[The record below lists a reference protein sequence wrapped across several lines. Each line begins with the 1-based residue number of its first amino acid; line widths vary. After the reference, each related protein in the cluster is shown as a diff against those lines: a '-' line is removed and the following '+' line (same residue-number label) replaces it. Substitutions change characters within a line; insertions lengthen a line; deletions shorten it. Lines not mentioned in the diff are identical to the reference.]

1 MTVDVRHDECQMLCD
16 NEIEETTVASG
27 VGKNSGGLVA
37 QSPGNAQEFATV
49 SQENQFLTIAAAL
62 PILPG
67 ALVPSKLSK
76 RCYNSFNCTG
86 AQFEIED
93 AEAEGCNV
101 VMLQWTGETRTI
113 VASRTPTEQEK
124 NPDRI
129 CLDRRGLT
137 MFPNVIGES
146 KLRLMS
152 LQHNLLT
159 KIESSNFSQLT
170 KLVFLDLYDNQIEKV
185 CDFDFLENLRVLL
198 LGKNRIRKIEGLKQ
212 LLKLEVLDLH
222 GNQIQEIMG
231 LENLSSLKIL
241 NLAGNNIKTI
251 GYNDFQ
257 GLILLKEL
265 NLRRNK
271 LKRLLGFDET
281 PQLQKLYLSNN
292 DIRKIEDMSSLAKA
306 LQIKEI
312 TIDGNPVTLNTDYIS
327 FLVSYLPNLQ
337 LLSTMQISEQIRRTA
352 MAWRFSKEQSN
363 STFLDLSAQVSM
375 SVRREEVISNAKTN
389 WEFLRTKVSL
399 DNSNKLASNNIGNN
413 INILLRTQSSNKF
426 NAINPKSLDKAKKKG
441 FGSLT
446 SINENME
453 ARKIHIKKRSSSS
466 ENLFKLEDTSKSYL
480 LDFKLPPILGSIVNN
495 LTSNKFENRLSKN
508 NKENDRKMKMLSEHI
523 ENISDS
529 ETDSSQN
536 HGNLKSGLKYHLF
549 TSSMYGSYIDYDKS
563 IVCNEFTVVK
573 DVSSIT
579 AENFYINDNENHAHD
594 KEAIAATRRNSLK
607 YHDVVQNE
615 NTDLNNRSFQN
626 TKIFHA
632 QDDQNDYQSKS
643 DISSSGY
650 CSLNSKI
657 ISVDCCSKSLLSDSS
672 VSLTISKNAHKSHES
687 DKDKSRIKSAQT
699 KKIVYYKSN
708 RAATARAK
716 FRALAPSSPPLQ
728 QVPPKEREQ
737 GGDYLIEIIGRCLNI
752 YGQGALRFIDR
763 TWDTSKAQDVNVV
776 KFNYVQFNDV
786 AKILNKLKNRFPHA
800 EHFVFKETNINLLGQ
815 LNALAEIQ
823 GLTSIEIDAGNPIV
837 SKDWKMYAIFRLAHW
852 GLAVINGKEITAE
865 DMELAN
871 QEYTG
876 LIDIVMC
883 SLPDSLL
890 QPLLQRLHLEK
901 VQKQSGEQITAK
913 QFLFNCDPALRSVV
927 AKEALQWKK
936 GNVTQEDLIWRHK
949 GKVHLLNLINLTINA
964 IRKLQI
970 LKKQWPC
977 VLYEIVSNTLSD
989 FSEMDIYMKRCSKML
1004 ESNK

>member
-1 MTVDVRHDECQMLCD
+1 MPLSNDISTRTRKVLFDTKSCKS
-16 NEIEETTVASG
+16 TTRS
-27 VGKNSGGLVA
+27 S
-37 QSPGNAQEFATV
+37 TV

-549 TSSMYGSYIDYDKS
+549 TSK
-563 IVCNEFTVVK
+563 
-573 DVSSIT
+573 
-579 AENFYINDNENHAHD
+579 NFYINDNENHAHD

>member
-1 MTVDVRHDECQMLCD
+1 MPLSNDTSTRTRKVLFD
-16 NEIEETTVASG
+16 T
-27 VGKNSGGLVA
+27 KNKSTARG
-37 QSPGNAQEFATV
+37 SIPE
-49 SQENQFLTIAAAL
+49 ENQFLTIAAAL

-67 ALVPSKLSK
+67 APVPPKLSK
-76 RCYNSFNCTG
+76 RCYNSFSCTG
-86 AQFEIED
+86 TQFEIEN
-93 AEAEGCNV
+93 AETEGCNV
-101 VMLQWTGETRTI
+101 VTLQWTGETRTI
-113 VASRTPTEQEK
+113 VASRTPAEREK

-129 CLDRRGLT
+129 CLDRR
-137 MFPNVIGES
+137 
-146 KLRLMS
+146 
-152 LQHNLLT
+152 
-159 KIESSNFSQLT
+159 
-170 KLVFLDLYDNQIEKV
+170 
-185 CDFDFLENLRVLL
+185 ENLGVLL

-222 GNQIQEIMG
+222 GNQIQQITG
-231 LENLSSLKIL
+231 LENLSSLKVL
-241 NLAGNNIKTI
+241 NLAGNNIKTV
-251 GYNDFQ
+251 GCNDFQ
-257 GLILLKEL
+257 GLISLKEL

-271 LKRLLGFDET
+271 LKRLLGFDKT

-292 DIRKIEDMSSLAKA
+292 DIHKIEDMSSLAKA

-327 FLVSYLPNLQ
+327 FLVSYLPSLQ

-363 STFLDLSAQVSM
+363 STFLDLSTQVCM

-399 DNSNKLASNNIGNN
+399 DNSNKVASNNTSNNN

-426 NAINPKSLDKAKKKG
+426 NAINPKSLDKAKIKG

-480 LDFKLPPILGSIVNN
+480 LEFKLPPILGSIVNN
-495 LTSNKFENRLSKN
+495 LTSNRFDNRLSKN
-508 NKENDRKMKMLSEHI
+508 NKENDRKMKVLSEHI
-523 ENISDS
+523 ENVSDS
-529 ETDSSQN
+529 ETDSSQS
-536 HGNLKSGLKYHLF
+536 HGSLKSGLKYHLF
-549 TSSMYGSYIDYDKS
+549 TPTMYGPTIDYNKS
-563 IVCNEFTVVK
+563 IVCNEFTVAK
-573 DVSSIT
+573 DMSSIT
-579 AENFYINDNENHAHD
+579 AANFYINDHENHAHD
-594 KEAIAATRRNSLK
+594 KEAFAATPKNSLK
-607 YHDVVQNE
+607 CHDAVRNE
-615 NTDLNNRSFQN
+615 NTGLNNRSFQN
-626 TKIFHA
+626 TKVFHA

-643 DISSSGY
+643 TTISSGY
-650 CSLNSKI
+650 FSLSSKTS
-657 ISVDCCSKSLLSDSS
+657 SVDSCKSLLSDSS
-672 VSLTISKNAHKSHES
+672 VSSIIKNAHKSHES
-687 DKDKSRIKSAQT
+687 DKDHKNRIKSAQT

-737 GGDYLIEIIGRCLNI
+737 GGDYLIEIVGRCLNI
-752 YGQGALRFIDR
+752 YGQGALRFIDK
-763 TWDTSKAQDVNVV
+763 TWDVSKAQDVNVV

-786 AKILNKLKNRFPHA
+786 AKILSKLKNRFPHA
-800 EHFVFKETNINLLGQ
+800 EHFIFKETNINLLGQ
-815 LNALAEIQ
+815 LNALAEVQ

-837 SKDWKMYAIFRLAHW
+837 SKNWKMYAIFRLAHW

-865 DMELAN
+865 DVELAN
-871 QEYTG
+871 QEYIG

-927 AKEALQWKK
+927 AKEALQWRK

-970 LKKQWPC
+970 LEKQWPC

-989 FSEMDIYMKRCSKML
+989 FSEIDVYMKRCSKML
-1004 ESNK
+1004 ESDK

>member
-1 MTVDVRHDECQMLCD
+1 MPLSNDISTRTRKVLFDTKSCKS
-16 NEIEETTVASG
+16 TTRS
-27 VGKNSGGLVA
+27 S
-37 QSPGNAQEFATV
+37 TV

>member
-1 MTVDVRHDECQMLCD
+1 MIKCKEANVTLTQFYPLIRDRTRKVLFD
-16 NEIEETTVASG
+16 T
-27 VGKNSGGLVA
+27 KNKSTARGSV
-37 QSPGNAQEFATV
+37 PE
-49 SQENQFLTIAAAL
+49 ENQFLTIAAAL

-67 ALVPSKLSK
+67 APVPPKLSK
-76 RCYNSFNCTG
+76 RCYNSFSCTG
-86 AQFEIED
+86 TQFEIEN

-101 VMLQWTGETRTI
+101 VTLQWTGETRTI
-113 VASRTPTEQEK
+113 VASRTPAEREK

-137 MFPNVIGES
+137 TFPNVIGES

-159 KIESSNFSQLT
+159 KIESSNLSQLT

-222 GNQIQEIMG
+222 GNQIQQITG
-231 LENLSSLKIL
+231 LENLSSLKVL

-251 GYNDFQ
+251 GCNDFQ
-257 GLILLKEL
+257 GLISLKEL

-271 LKRLLGFDET
+271 LKRLLGFHET

-292 DIRKIEDMSSLAKA
+292 DIHKIEDMSSLAKA

-337 LLSTMQISEQIRRTA
+337 FLSTMQISEQIRRTA

-363 STFLDLSAQVSM
+363 SAFLDLSTQVCM

-389 WEFLRTKVSL
+389 WEFLRTKVTL
-399 DNSNKLASNNIGNN
+399 DNSKVASNNAGNNN

-426 NAINPKSLDKAKKKG
+426 NTINPKSLDKAKIKG

-480 LDFKLPPILGSIVNN
+480 LEFKLPPILGSIVNN
-495 LTSNKFENRLSKN
+495 LTSNRFDNRLSKN
-508 NKENDRKMKMLSEHI
+508 NKENDHKMKVLSEDI
-523 ENISDS
+523 ENLSDS
-529 ETDSSQN
+529 ETDSSQS
-536 HGNLKSGLKYHLF
+536 HESLKSGLKCHLF
-549 TSSMYGSYIDYDKS
+549 TPNMYGSAIDYDKS
-563 IVCNEFTVVK
+563 IICNDFIVAK
-573 DVSSIT
+573 DMSSIT
-579 AENFYINDNENHAHD
+579 AANFYINDNENIHD
-594 KEAIAATRRNSLK
+594 KEALAATSKNSLK
-607 YHDVVQNE
+607 CHDAVRNE
-615 NTDLNNRSFQN
+615 NTGLNNRSFQN
-626 TKIFHA
+626 TKVFHA
-632 QDDQNDYQSKS
+632 QDGQSDYQSKS
-643 DISSSGY
+643 TTSSSGY
-650 CSLNSKI
+650 CSLNSKTS
-657 ISVDCCSKSLLSDSS
+657 SVDSCKSLLSDSS
-672 VSLTISKNAHKSHES
+672 VLSITKNAHKSHES
-687 DKDKSRIKSAQT
+687 DKDHKSRIKSAQT

-737 GGDYLIEIIGRCLNI
+737 GGDYLIEIVGRCLNI
-752 YGQGALRFIDR
+752 YGQGALRFIDK
-763 TWDTSKAQDVNVV
+763 TWDVSKAQVVNVV

-786 AKILNKLKNRFPHA
+786 AKILSKLKNRFPHA

-815 LNALAEIQ
+815 LNALAEVQ

-865 DMELAN
+865 DVEFAN

-927 AKEALQWKK
+927 AKEALQWRK

-949 GKVHLLNLINLTINA
+949 GKIHLLNLINLTINA
-964 IRKLQI
+964 VRKLQI
-970 LKKQWPC
+970 LEKQWPC

-1004 ESNK
+1004 ESDK

>member
-1 MTVDVRHDECQMLCD
+1 MFLQTRKVLFD
-16 NEIEETTVASG
+16 T
-27 VGKNSGGLVA
+27 KNKSTARG
-37 QSPGNAQEFATV
+37 SIPE
-49 SQENQFLTIAAAL
+49 ENQFLTIAAAL

-67 ALVPSKLSK
+67 APVPPKLSK
-76 RCYNSFNCTG
+76 RCYNSFSCTG
-86 AQFEIED
+86 TQFEIEN
-93 AEAEGCNV
+93 AETEGCNV
-101 VMLQWTGETRTI
+101 VTLQWTGETRTI
-113 VASRTPTEQEK
+113 VASRTPAEREK

-137 MFPNVIGES
+137 TFPNVIGES

-159 KIESSNFSQLT
+159 KIESSNFFQLT

-185 CDFDFLENLRVLL
+185 CDFDFLENLGVLL

-222 GNQIQEIMG
+222 GNQIQQITG
-231 LENLSSLKIL
+231 LENLSSLKVL
-241 NLAGNNIKTI
+241 NLAGNNIKTV
-251 GYNDFQ
+251 GCNDFQ
-257 GLILLKEL
+257 GLISLKEL

-271 LKRLLGFDET
+271 LKRLLGFDKT

-292 DIRKIEDMSSLAKA
+292 DIHKIEDMSSLAKA

-327 FLVSYLPNLQ
+327 FLVSYLPSLQ

-363 STFLDLSAQVSM
+363 STFLDLSTQVCM

-399 DNSNKLASNNIGNN
+399 DNSNKVASNNTSNNN

-426 NAINPKSLDKAKKKG
+426 NAINPKSLDKAKIKG

-480 LDFKLPPILGSIVNN
+480 LEFKLPPILGSIVNN
-495 LTSNKFENRLSKN
+495 LTSNRFDNRLSKN
-508 NKENDRKMKMLSEHI
+508 NKENDRKMKVLSEHI
-523 ENISDS
+523 ENVSDS
-529 ETDSSQN
+529 ETDSSQS
-536 HGNLKSGLKYHLF
+536 HGSLKSGLKYHLF
-549 TSSMYGSYIDYDKS
+549 TPTMYGPTIDYNKS
-563 IVCNEFTVVK
+563 IVCNEFTVAK
-573 DVSSIT
+573 DMSSIT
-579 AENFYINDNENHAHD
+579 AANFYINDHENHAHD
-594 KEAIAATRRNSLK
+594 KEAFAATPKNSLK
-607 YHDVVQNE
+607 CHDAVRNE
-615 NTDLNNRSFQN
+615 NTGLNNRSFQN
-626 TKIFHA
+626 TKVFHA

-643 DISSSGY
+643 TTISSGY
-650 CSLNSKI
+650 FSLSSKTS
-657 ISVDCCSKSLLSDSS
+657 SVDSCKSLLSDSS
-672 VSLTISKNAHKSHES
+672 VSSIIKNAHKSHES
-687 DKDKSRIKSAQT
+687 DKDHKNRIKSAQT

-737 GGDYLIEIIGRCLNI
+737 GGDYLIEIVGRCLNI
-752 YGQGALRFIDR
+752 YGQGALRFIDK
-763 TWDTSKAQDVNVV
+763 TWDVSKAQDVNVV

-786 AKILNKLKNRFPHA
+786 AKILSKLKNRFPHA
-800 EHFVFKETNINLLGQ
+800 EHFIFKETNINLLGQ
-815 LNALAEIQ
+815 LNALAEVQ

-837 SKDWKMYAIFRLAHW
+837 SKNWKMYAIFRLAHW

-865 DMELAN
+865 DVELAN
-871 QEYTG
+871 QEYIG

-927 AKEALQWKK
+927 AKEALQWRK

-970 LKKQWPC
+970 LEKQWPC

-989 FSEMDIYMKRCSKML
+989 FSEIDVYMKRCSKML
-1004 ESNK
+1004 ESDK

>member
-1 MTVDVRHDECQMLCD
+1 MPLSNDTSARTRKVLFD
-16 NEIEETTVASG
+16 T
-27 VGKNSGGLVA
+27 KNKSTARGSV
-37 QSPGNAQEFATV
+37 PE
-49 SQENQFLTIAAAL
+49 ENQFLTIAAAL

-67 ALVPSKLSK
+67 APVPPKLSK
-76 RCYNSFNCTG
+76 RCYNSFSCTG
-86 AQFEIED
+86 TQFEIEN

-101 VMLQWTGETRTI
+101 VTLQWTGETRTI
-113 VASRTPTEQEK
+113 VASRTPAEREK

-137 MFPNVIGES
+137 TFPNVIGES

-159 KIESSNFSQLT
+159 KIESSNLSQLT

-198 LGKNRIRKIEGLKQ
+198 LGKNRIRRIEGLKQ

-222 GNQIQEIMG
+222 GNQIQQITG
-231 LENLSSLKIL
+231 LENLSSLKVL
-241 NLAGNNIKTI
+241 NLAGNNIKTV
-251 GYNDFQ
+251 GCNDFQ
-257 GLILLKEL
+257 GLISLKEL

-292 DIRKIEDMSSLAKA
+292 DIHKIEDMSSLAKA

-327 FLVSYLPNLQ
+327 FLVSYLPSLQ

-363 STFLDLSAQVSM
+363 STFLDLSTQVCM

-399 DNSNKLASNNIGNN
+399 DNSNKVASNNAGNNN

-426 NAINPKSLDKAKKKG
+426 NAINPKSLDKAKVKG

-480 LDFKLPPILGSIVNN
+480 LEFKLPPILGSIVNN
-495 LTSNKFENRLSKN
+495 LTSNRLSKN
-508 NKENDRKMKMLSEHI
+508 NKENDRKMKVLSEHV
-523 ENISDS
+523 EYVSDS
-529 ETDSSQN
+529 ETDSSQS
-536 HGNLKSGLKYHLF
+536 HGSLKSGLKCHLF
-549 TSSMYGSYIDYDKS
+549 TPTMYGSAIDYDKS
-563 IVCNEFTVVK
+563 IVCNEFAVAK
-573 DVSSIT
+573 DMSSIT
-579 AENFYINDNENHAHD
+579 ATNFYINDNENHVHD
-594 KEAIAATRRNSLK
+594 KEALAATPKNSLK
-607 YHDVVQNE
+607 CHDVVRNE
-615 NTDLNNRSFQN
+615 NTGLNNRSFQN
-626 TKIFHA
+626 TKVFHA
-632 QDDQNDYQSKS
+632 QDGQNDYQSKLTT
-643 DISSSGY
+643 SSSGY
-650 CSLNSKI
+650 CSLSSKTS
-657 ISVDCCSKSLLSDSS
+657 SVDSCKSLLSDSS
-672 VSLTISKNAHKSHES
+672 VSSITKNAHKSHES
-687 DKDKSRIKSAQT
+687 DKDHKSRIKSAQT
-699 KKIVYYKSN
+699 KKIVYYKNN

-737 GGDYLIEIIGRCLNI
+737 GGDYLIEIVGRCLNI
-752 YGQGALRFIDR
+752 YGQGALRFIDK
-763 TWDTSKAQDVNVV
+763 TWDVSKAQDVNVV

-786 AKILNKLKNRFPHA
+786 AKILSKLKNRFPHA

-815 LNALAEIQ
+815 LNALAEVQ
-823 GLTSIEIDAGNPIV
+823 GLTSLEIDAGNPIV

-865 DMELAN
+865 DVELAN

-927 AKEALQWKK
+927 AKEALQWRK

-949 GKVHLLNLINLTINA
+949 GKIHLLNLINLTINA
-964 IRKLQI
+964 IHKLQI
-970 LKKQWPC
+970 LEKQWPC
-977 VLYEIVSNTLSD
+977 ILYEIVSNTLFD

-1004 ESNK
+1004 ESDK

>member
-1 MTVDVRHDECQMLCD
+1 MPLSNDTSTRTRKVLFDAKSKSTARGSVPE
-16 NEIEETTVASG
+16 
-27 VGKNSGGLVA
+27 
-37 QSPGNAQEFATV
+37 
-49 SQENQFLTIAAAL
+49 ENQFLTIAAAL

-67 ALVPSKLSK
+67 APVPPKLSK
-76 RCYNSFNCTG
+76 RCYNSFSCTG
-86 AQFEIED
+86 TQFEIEN

-101 VMLQWTGETRTI
+101 VTLQWTGETRTI
-113 VASRTPTEQEK
+113 VASRTPAEREK

-129 CLDRRGLT
+129 CLDRRG
-137 MFPNVIGES
+137 
-146 KLRLMS
+146 
-152 LQHNLLT
+152 
-159 KIESSNFSQLT
+159 
-170 KLVFLDLYDNQIEKV
+170 
-185 CDFDFLENLRVLL
+185 
-198 LGKNRIRKIEGLKQ
+198 
-212 LLKLEVLDLH
+212 
-222 GNQIQEIMG
+222 
-231 LENLSSLKIL
+231 
-241 NLAGNNIKTI
+241 NNIKTI
-251 GYNDFQ
+251 GCNDFQ
-257 GLILLKEL
+257 GLTSLKEL

-292 DIRKIEDMSSLAKA
+292 DIHKIEDMSSLAKA

-327 FLVSYLPNLQ
+327 FLVSYLPSLQ

-363 STFLDLSAQVSM
+363 STFLDLSTQVCM

-399 DNSNKLASNNIGNN
+399 DNSNKVASNNAGNNN

-426 NAINPKSLDKAKKKG
+426 NAINPKSLDKAKIKG

-480 LDFKLPPILGSIVNN
+480 LEFKLPPILGSIVNN
-495 LTSNKFENRLSKN
+495 LTSNRFDNRLSKN
-508 NKENDRKMKMLSEHI
+508 NKENDCKMKVLSEHI

-529 ETDSSQN
+529 ETDSSQS
-536 HGNLKSGLKYHLF
+536 HGSLKSGLKCHLF
-549 TSSMYGSYIDYDKS
+549 TPNIYGSAIDYDKS
-563 IVCNEFTVVK
+563 IVCNEFTVAK

-579 AENFYINDNENHAHD
+579 AANFYINDNENHAHD
-594 KEAIAATRRNSLK
+594 KEALAATSKNSLK
-607 YHDVVQNE
+607 CHDAVRNE
-615 NTDLNNRSFQN
+615 NTGLNNRLFQN

-632 QDDQNDYQSKS
+632 QDGQNDYQPKS
-643 DISSSGY
+643 IISSSGY
-650 CSLNSKI
+650 CSLSSKTS
-657 ISVDCCSKSLLSDSS
+657 SVDSCKSLLSDSS
-672 VSLTISKNAHKSHES
+672 ISSVTKNTHRSHEN
-687 DKDKSRIKSAQT
+687 DKDHKNRIKSAQT

-716 FRALAPSSPPLQ
+716 FRTLAPSSPPLQ

-737 GGDYLIEIIGRCLNI
+737 GGDYLIEIVGRCLNI

-763 TWDTSKAQDVNVV
+763 TWDVSKAQDVNIV

-786 AKILNKLKNRFPHA
+786 AKILSKLKNRFPHA

-815 LNALAEIQ
+815 LNALAEVQ

-865 DMELAN
+865 DVELAN

-927 AKEALQWKK
+927 AKEALQWRK

-949 GKVHLLNLINLTINA
+949 GKVHLLNLINFTINA

-970 LKKQWPC
+970 LEKQWPC

-989 FSEMDIYMKRCSKML
+989 FSEIDMYMKHRSKML

>member
-1 MTVDVRHDECQMLCD
+1 MPLSNDTSTRTRKILFD
-16 NEIEETTVASG
+16 T
-27 VGKNSGGLVA
+27 KNKSTA
-37 QSPGNAQEFATV
+37 RGNVPE
-49 SQENQFLTIAAAL
+49 ENQFLTIAAAL

-67 ALVPSKLSK
+67 APVPPKLSK
-76 RCYNSFNCTG
+76 RCYNSFSCTG
-86 AQFEIED
+86 TQFEIEN

-101 VMLQWTGETRTI
+101 VTLQWTGETRTI
-113 VASRTPTEQEK
+113 VASRTPAEREK

-137 MFPNVIGES
+137 TFPNVIGES

-159 KIESSNFSQLT
+159 KIESSNLSQLT

-222 GNQIQEIMG
+222 GNQIQQITG
-231 LENLSSLKIL
+231 LENLSSLKVL
-241 NLAGNNIKTI
+241 NLAGNNIKTV
-251 GYNDFQ
+251 GCNDFQ
-257 GLILLKEL
+257 GLFSLKEL

-292 DIRKIEDMSSLAKA
+292 DIHKIEDMSSLAKA

-327 FLVSYLPNLQ
+327 FLVSYLPSLQ

-363 STFLDLSAQVSM
+363 SAFLDLSTQVCM

-399 DNSNKLASNNIGNN
+399 DNSNKVASNNAGNNN

-426 NAINPKSLDKAKKKG
+426 NAINPKSLDKAKIKG

-453 ARKIHIKKRSSSS
+453 ARKIHIKKRSNSS

-480 LDFKLPPILGSIVNN
+480 LEFKLPPILGSIVNN
-495 LTSNKFENRLSKN
+495 LTSNRFDNRLSKN
-508 NKENDRKMKMLSEHI
+508 NKENDRKMKVLSEHI
-523 ENISDS
+523 ENVSDS
-529 ETDSSQN
+529 ESDSSQS
-536 HGNLKSGLKYHLF
+536 HGSLKSGLKCHLF
-549 TSSMYGSYIDYDKS
+549 TPTMYGSATDYDKS
-563 IVCNEFTVVK
+563 IVCNEFTIAK
-573 DVSSIT
+573 DMSSIT
-579 AENFYINDNENHAHD
+579 AANFYINDNENHIYD
-594 KEAIAATRRNSLK
+594 KEALAATPKNSLK
-607 YHDVVQNE
+607 CHDAVRNE
-615 NTDLNNRSFQN
+615 NTGLNNRSFQN
-626 TKIFHA
+626 IKVFHA
-632 QDDQNDYQSKS
+632 QDGQNDYQSKS
-643 DISSSGY
+643 ITSSSGY
-650 CSLNSKI
+650 CSLSSKTN
-657 ISVDCCSKSLLSDSS
+657 SVDSCKSLLSDSS
-672 VSLTISKNAHKSHES
+672 VSSIIKNAHKSHES
-687 DKDKSRIKSAQT
+687 DKDHKSRIKSAQT

-737 GGDYLIEIIGRCLNI
+737 GGDYLIEIVGRCLNI
-752 YGQGALRFIDR
+752 YGQGALRFIDK
-763 TWDTSKAQDVNVV
+763 TWDVSKAQDVNVV

-786 AKILNKLKNRFPHA
+786 TKILSKLKNRFPHA

-815 LNALAEIQ
+815 LNALAEVQ

-865 DMELAN
+865 DVELAN

-927 AKEALQWKK
+927 AKEALQWRK
-936 GNVTQEDLIWRHK
+936 GNVTQGGPYRNVK
-949 GKVHLLNLINLTINA
+949 
-964 IRKLQI
+964 RK
-970 LKKQWPC
+970 
-977 VLYEIVSNTLSD
+977 
-989 FSEMDIYMKRCSKML
+989 
-1004 ESNK
+1004 

>member
-1 MTVDVRHDECQMLCD
+1 MPLSNDTSTRTKKVLFDAKSKATAR
-16 NEIEETTVASG
+16 
-27 VGKNSGGLVA
+27 NSV
-37 QSPGNAQEFATV
+37 PE
-49 SQENQFLTIAAAL
+49 ENQFLTIAAAL

-67 ALVPSKLSK
+67 APVPPKLSK
-76 RCYNSFNCTG
+76 RCYNSFSCTG
-86 AQFEIED
+86 TQFDIEH

-101 VMLQWTGETRTI
+101 VTLQWTGEARTI
-113 VASRTPTEQEK
+113 VASRTSAEREK

-137 MFPNVIGES
+137 TFPNVIGES

-185 CDFDFLENLRVLL
+185 CDFDLLENLRVLL

-222 GNQIQEIMG
+222 GNQIQQITG
-231 LENLSSLKIL
+231 LENLSSVKVL

-251 GYNDFQ
+251 GCNDFQ
-257 GLILLKEL
+257 GLISLKEL

-271 LKRLLGFDET
+271 LKKLLGFDGT

-292 DIRKIEDMSSLAKA
+292 DIHKIEDMSSLAKA

-363 STFLDLSAQVSM
+363 SAFLDLSTQVCM

-389 WEFLRTKVSL
+389 WEFLRSRTKVSH
-399 DNSNKLASNNIGNN
+399 DNSNKVASNNAGNN

-426 NAINPKSLDKAKKKG
+426 NAIKSLDKAKIKG

-466 ENLFKLEDTSKSYL
+466 ENLFKLEDTSKSYPL
-480 LDFKLPPILGSIVNN
+480 EFKLPPILDSIVNS
-495 LTSNKFENRLSKN
+495 LTSNKIENRLSKT
-508 NKENDRKMKMLSEHI
+508 KENERKMKMLGEDV
-523 ENISDS
+523 ENASDS
-529 ETDSSQN
+529 ETDSSQS
-536 HGNLKSGLKYHLF
+536 HESLKSGLKCHLF
-549 TSSMYGSYIDYDKS
+549 TPNMYGSSIDYDKS
-563 IVCNEFTVVK
+563 TVCNEFTVAK
-573 DVSSIT
+573 DVFSIN
-579 AENFYINDNENHAHD
+579 AENFYIKDNENYTHNKDQALVT
-594 KEAIAATRRNSLK
+594 AQNNSLK
-607 YHDVVQNE
+607 CHDAVRNE
-615 NTDLNNRSFQN
+615 NKGLNNRSFQN
-626 TKIFHA
+626 TKVFYGRDG
-632 QDDQNDYQSKS
+632 QDDCQSKS
-643 DISSSGY
+643 TANSSGY
-650 CSLNSKI
+650 CSLSSKTS
-657 ISVDCCSKSLLSDSS
+657 SVDSCKSLLNDSG
-672 VSLTISKNAHKSHES
+672 VSSIIKNAHKSHECEI
-687 DKDKSRIKSAQT
+687 KDKNRIKSAQT

-716 FRALAPSSPPLQ
+716 FRALAPPSPPPQ
-728 QVPPKEREQ
+728 QVLPKEREQ

-763 TWDTSKAQDVNVV
+763 TWDMSKAQDVNVV

-786 AKILNKLKNRFPHA
+786 AKILNKLKNRFPNA

-815 LNALAEIQ
+815 LNALAEVQ
-823 GLTSIEIDAGNPIV
+823 GLTSIQIDAGGNPIV

-852 GLAVINGKEITAE
+852 GLAIINGKEITAE
-865 DMELAN
+865 DVELAN

-901 VQKQSGEQITAK
+901 VQRQSGEQITAK

-927 AKEALQWKK
+927 AKEALQWRK

-970 LKKQWPC
+970 LEKQWPC
-977 VLYEIVSNTLSD
+977 VLYEIIHNTLSD
-989 FSEMDIYMKRCSKML
+989 FSEMDVYMKRCSKTL

>member
-1 MTVDVRHDECQMLCD
+1 MPLSNDTSTRTRKILFD
-16 NEIEETTVASG
+16 T
-27 VGKNSGGLVA
+27 KNKSTARGSV
-37 QSPGNAQEFATV
+37 PE
-49 SQENQFLTIAAAL
+49 ENQFLTIAAAL

-67 ALVPSKLSK
+67 APVPPKLSK
-76 RCYNSFNCTG
+76 RCYNSFSCTG
-86 AQFEIED
+86 TQFEIEN

-101 VMLQWTGETRTI
+101 VTLQWTGETRTI
-113 VASRTPTEQEK
+113 VASRTPAEREK

-137 MFPNVIGES
+137 TFPNVIGES

-159 KIESSNFSQLT
+159 KIESSNLSQLT

-222 GNQIQEIMG
+222 GNQIQQITG
-231 LENLSSLKIL
+231 LENLSSLKVL
-241 NLAGNNIKTI
+241 NLAGNNIKI
-251 GYNDFQ
+251 VGCNDFQ
-257 GLILLKEL
+257 GLISLKEL

-292 DIRKIEDMSSLAKA
+292 DIHKIEDMSSLAKA

-327 FLVSYLPNLQ
+327 FLVSYLPSLQ

-363 STFLDLSAQVSM
+363 SAFLDLSTQVCM

-399 DNSNKLASNNIGNN
+399 DNSNKVASNNAGNNN

-426 NAINPKSLDKAKKKG
+426 NAINPKSLDKAKIKG

-453 ARKIHIKKRSSSS
+453 ARKIHIKKRSNSS

-480 LDFKLPPILGSIVNN
+480 LEFKLPPILGSIVNN
-495 LTSNKFENRLSKN
+495 LTSNRFDNRLSKN
-508 NKENDRKMKMLSEHI
+508 NKENDRKMKVLSEHI
-523 ENISDS
+523 ENVSDS
-529 ETDSSQN
+529 ESDSSQS
-536 HGNLKSGLKYHLF
+536 HGSLKSGLKCHLF
-549 TSSMYGSYIDYDKS
+549 TPTMYGSATDYDKS
-563 IVCNEFTVVK
+563 IVCNEFTVAK
-573 DVSSIT
+573 DMSSIT
-579 AENFYINDNENHAHD
+579 AANFYINDNKNHIYD
-594 KEAIAATRRNSLK
+594 KEALAATPKSSLK
-607 YHDVVQNE
+607 CHDAVRNE
-615 NTDLNNRSFQN
+615 NTGLNNRSFQN
-626 TKIFHA
+626 TKVFHA

-643 DISSSGY
+643 TTSSSGY
-650 CSLNSKI
+650 CSLSSKTN
-657 ISVDCCSKSLLSDSS
+657 SVDSCKSLLSDSS
-672 VSLTISKNAHKSHES
+672 VSSIIKNAHKSHES
-687 DKDKSRIKSAQT
+687 DKDHKSRIKSAQT

-737 GGDYLIEIIGRCLNI
+737 GGDYLIEIVGRCLNI
-752 YGQGALRFIDR
+752 YGQGALRFIDK
-763 TWDTSKAQDVNVV
+763 TWDVSKAQDVNVV

-786 AKILNKLKNRFPHA
+786 AKILSKLKNRFPYA

-815 LNALAEIQ
+815 LNALAEVQ

-865 DMELAN
+865 DVELAN

-927 AKEALQWKK
+927 AKEALQWRK

-970 LKKQWPC
+970 LEKQWPC

-1004 ESNK
+1004 ESDK

>member
-1 MTVDVRHDECQMLCD
+1 MPLSNDTSARTRKVLFD
-16 NEIEETTVASG
+16 T
-27 VGKNSGGLVA
+27 KNKSTARGSV
-37 QSPGNAQEFATV
+37 PE
-49 SQENQFLTIAAAL
+49 ENQFLTIAAAL

-67 ALVPSKLSK
+67 APVPPKLSK
-76 RCYNSFNCTG
+76 RCYNSFSCTG
-86 AQFEIED
+86 TQFEIEN

-101 VMLQWTGETRTI
+101 VTLQWTGETRTI
-113 VASRTPTEQEK
+113 VASRTPAEREK

-137 MFPNVIGES
+137 TFPNVIGES

-159 KIESSNFSQLT
+159 KIESSNLSQLT

-198 LGKNRIRKIEGLKQ
+198 LGKNRIRRIEGLKQ

-222 GNQIQEIMG
+222 GNQIQQITG
-231 LENLSSLKIL
+231 LENLSSLKVL
-241 NLAGNNIKTI
+241 NLAGNNIKTV
-251 GYNDFQ
+251 GCNDFQ
-257 GLILLKEL
+257 GLISLKEL

-292 DIRKIEDMSSLAKA
+292 DIHKIEDMSSLAKA

-327 FLVSYLPNLQ
+327 FLVSYLPSLQ

-363 STFLDLSAQVSM
+363 STFLDLSTQVCM

-399 DNSNKLASNNIGNN
+399 DNSNKVASNNAGNNN

-426 NAINPKSLDKAKKKG
+426 NAINPKSLDKAKVKG

-480 LDFKLPPILGSIVNN
+480 LEFKLPPILGSIVNN
-495 LTSNKFENRLSKN
+495 LTSNRLSKN
-508 NKENDRKMKMLSEHI
+508 NKENDRKMKVLSEHV
-523 ENISDS
+523 EYVSDS
-529 ETDSSQN
+529 ETDSSQS
-536 HGNLKSGLKYHLF
+536 HGSLKSGLKCHLF
-549 TSSMYGSYIDYDKS
+549 TPTMYGSAIDYDKS
-563 IVCNEFTVVK
+563 IVCNEFAVAK
-573 DVSSIT
+573 DMSSIT
-579 AENFYINDNENHAHD
+579 ATNFYINDNENHVHD
-594 KEAIAATRRNSLK
+594 KEALAATPKNSLK
-607 YHDVVQNE
+607 Y
-615 NTDLNNRSFQN
+615 S
-626 TKIFHA
+626 
-632 QDDQNDYQSKS
+632 
-643 DISSSGY
+643 
-650 CSLNSKI
+650 C
-657 ISVDCCSKSLLSDSS
+657 KSLLSDSS
-672 VSLTISKNAHKSHES
+672 VSSITKNAHKSHES
-687 DKDKSRIKSAQT
+687 DKDHKSRIKSAQT
-699 KKIVYYKSN
+699 KKIVYYKNN

-737 GGDYLIEIIGRCLNI
+737 GGDYLIEIVGRCLNI
-752 YGQGALRFIDR
+752 YGQGALRFIDK
-763 TWDTSKAQDVNVV
+763 TWDVSKAQDVNVV

-786 AKILNKLKNRFPHA
+786 AKILSKLKNRFPHA

-815 LNALAEIQ
+815 LNALAEVQ
-823 GLTSIEIDAGNPIV
+823 GLTSLEIDAGNPIV

-865 DMELAN
+865 DVELAN

-927 AKEALQWKK
+927 AKEALQWRK

-949 GKVHLLNLINLTINA
+949 GKIHLLNLINLTINA
-964 IRKLQI
+964 IHKLQI
-970 LKKQWPC
+970 LEKQWPC
-977 VLYEIVSNTLSD
+977 ILYEIVSNTLFD

-1004 ESNK
+1004 ESDK

>member
-1 MTVDVRHDECQMLCD
+1 MPLSNDTSTRTRKILFD
-16 NEIEETTVASG
+16 T
-27 VGKNSGGLVA
+27 KNKSTARGSV
-37 QSPGNAQEFATV
+37 PE
-49 SQENQFLTIAAAL
+49 ENQFLTIAAAL

-67 ALVPSKLSK
+67 APVPPKLSK
-76 RCYNSFNCTG
+76 RCYNSFSCTG
-86 AQFEIED
+86 TQFEIEN

-101 VMLQWTGETRTI
+101 VTLQWTGETGTI
-113 VASRTPTEQEK
+113 VASRTPAEREK

-137 MFPNVIGES
+137 TFPNVIGES

-159 KIESSNFSQLT
+159 KIESSNLSQLT

-222 GNQIQEIMG
+222 GNQIQQIMG
-231 LENLSSLKIL
+231 LENLSSLKVL
-241 NLAGNNIKTI
+241 NLAGNNIKTV
-251 GYNDFQ
+251 GCNDFQ
-257 GLILLKEL
+257 GLISLKEL

-292 DIRKIEDMSSLAKA
+292 DIHKIEDMSSLAKA

-312 TIDGNPVTLNTDYIS
+312 TIDGNPLTLNTDYIS
-327 FLVSYLPNLQ
+327 FLVSYLPSLQ

-363 STFLDLSAQVSM
+363 SAFLDLSTQVCM

-399 DNSNKLASNNIGNN
+399 DNSNKVASNNAGNNN

-426 NAINPKSLDKAKKKG
+426 NAINPKSLDKAKIKG

-453 ARKIHIKKRSSSS
+453 ARKIHIKKRSNSS

-480 LDFKLPPILGSIVNN
+480 LEFKLPPILGSIVNN
-495 LTSNKFENRLSKN
+495 LTSNRFDNRLSKN
-508 NKENDRKMKMLSEHI
+508 NKENDRKMKVLSEHI
-523 ENISDS
+523 ENVSDS
-529 ETDSSQN
+529 ESDSSQS
-536 HGNLKSGLKYHLF
+536 HGSLKSGLKCHLF
-549 TSSMYGSYIDYDKS
+549 TPTMYGSATDYDKS
-563 IVCNEFTVVK
+563 IVCNKFTVAK
-573 DVSSIT
+573 DMSSIT
-579 AENFYINDNENHAHD
+579 ATNFYINDNKNHIYD
-594 KEAIAATRRNSLK
+594 KEALAATPKSLLK
-607 YHDVVQNE
+607 CHDAVRNE
-615 NTDLNNRSFQN
+615 NTGLNNRSFQN
-626 TKIFHA
+626 TKVFHA
-632 QDDQNDYQSKS
+632 QDGQNDYQSKS
-643 DISSSGY
+643 TTSSSGY
-650 CSLNSKI
+650 CSLSSKTNI
-657 ISVDCCSKSLLSDSS
+657 VDCCKSLLCDSS
-672 VSLTISKNAHKSHES
+672 VSSIIKNAHKSHES
-687 DKDKSRIKSAQT
+687 DKDHKSRIKSAQI

-737 GGDYLIEIIGRCLNI
+737 GGDYLIEIVGRCLNI
-752 YGQGALRFIDR
+752 YGQGALRFIDK
-763 TWDTSKAQDVNVV
+763 TWDVSKAQDVNVV

-786 AKILNKLKNRFPHA
+786 AKILSKLKNRFPYA

-815 LNALAEIQ
+815 LNALAEVQ

-865 DMELAN
+865 DVELAN

-913 QFLFNCDPALRSVV
+913 QFLFDCDPALRSVV
-927 AKEALQWKK
+927 AKEALQWRK

-970 LKKQWPC
+970 LEKQWPC

-1004 ESNK
+1004 ESDK

>member
-1 MTVDVRHDECQMLCD
+1 MPLSNDTSTRTRKVLFD
-16 NEIEETTVASG
+16 T
-27 VGKNSGGLVA
+27 KNKSTARG
-37 QSPGNAQEFATV
+37 SIPE
-49 SQENQFLTIAAAL
+49 ENQFLTIAAAL

-67 ALVPSKLSK
+67 APVPPKLSK
-76 RCYNSFNCTG
+76 RCYNSFSCTG
-86 AQFEIED
+86 TQFEIEN
-93 AEAEGCNV
+93 AETEGCNV
-101 VMLQWTGETRTI
+101 VTLQWTGETRTI
-113 VASRTPTEQEK
+113 VASRTPAEREK

-137 MFPNVIGES
+137 TFPNVIGES

-159 KIESSNFSQLT
+159 KIESSNFFQLT

-185 CDFDFLENLRVLL
+185 CDFDFLENLGVLL

-222 GNQIQEIMG
+222 GNQIQQITG
-231 LENLSSLKIL
+231 LENLSSLKVL
-241 NLAGNNIKTI
+241 NLAGNNIKTV
-251 GYNDFQ
+251 GCNDFQ
-257 GLILLKEL
+257 GLISLKEL

-271 LKRLLGFDET
+271 LKRLLGFDKT

-292 DIRKIEDMSSLAKA
+292 DIHKIEDMSSLAKA

-327 FLVSYLPNLQ
+327 FLVSYLPSLQ

-363 STFLDLSAQVSM
+363 STFLDLSTQVCM

-399 DNSNKLASNNIGNN
+399 DNSNKVASNNTSNNN

-426 NAINPKSLDKAKKKG
+426 NAINPKSLDKAKIKG

-480 LDFKLPPILGSIVNN
+480 LEFKLPPILGSIVNN
-495 LTSNKFENRLSKN
+495 LTSNRFDNRLSKN
-508 NKENDRKMKMLSEHI
+508 NKENDRKMKVLSEHI
-523 ENISDS
+523 ENVSDS
-529 ETDSSQN
+529 ETDSSQS
-536 HGNLKSGLKYHLF
+536 HGSLKSGLKYHLF
-549 TSSMYGSYIDYDKS
+549 TPTMYGPTIDYNKS
-563 IVCNEFTVVK
+563 IVCNEFTVAK
-573 DVSSIT
+573 DMSSIT
-579 AENFYINDNENHAHD
+579 AANFYINDHENHAHD
-594 KEAIAATRRNSLK
+594 KEAFAATPKNSLK
-607 YHDVVQNE
+607 CHDAVRNE
-615 NTDLNNRSFQN
+615 NTGLNNRSFQN
-626 TKIFHA
+626 TKVFHA

-643 DISSSGY
+643 TTISSGY
-650 CSLNSKI
+650 FSLSSKTS
-657 ISVDCCSKSLLSDSS
+657 SVDSCKSLLSDSS
-672 VSLTISKNAHKSHES
+672 VSSIIKNAHKSHES
-687 DKDKSRIKSAQT
+687 DKDHKNRIKSAQT

-737 GGDYLIEIIGRCLNI
+737 GGDYLIEIVGRCLNI
-752 YGQGALRFIDR
+752 YGQGALRFIDK
-763 TWDTSKAQDVNVV
+763 TWDVSKAQDVNVV

-786 AKILNKLKNRFPHA
+786 AKILSKLKNRFPHA
-800 EHFVFKETNINLLGQ
+800 EHFIFKETNINLLGQ
-815 LNALAEIQ
+815 LNALAEVQ

-837 SKDWKMYAIFRLAHW
+837 SKNWKMYAIFRLAHW

-865 DMELAN
+865 DVELAN
-871 QEYTG
+871 QEYIG

-927 AKEALQWKK
+927 AKEALQWRK

-970 LKKQWPC
+970 LEKQWPC

-989 FSEMDIYMKRCSKML
+989 FSEIDVYMKRCSKML
-1004 ESNK
+1004 ESDK